1 MLKLLTAD
9 LIVLIHFA
17 FILFVMFG
25 GFLVMKWRWIICLH
39 LPTVVWGILIE
50 FFGWICPL
58 TTWENQLRRHNGGEY
73 STGFIEHYII
83 PLIYPVGLNRDIQ
96 IVLGIALILLNLT
109 IYTWCFK
116 KWTSQSRKLTD

>member
-25 GFLVMKWRWIICLH
+25 GFLVMKWRTLVFLH
-39 LPTVVWGILIE
+39 LPAAVWGVLIE
-50 FFGWICPL
+50 FYGWICPL

-83 PLIYPVGLNRDIQ
+83 PLIYPEGLNRDIQ
-96 IVLGIALILLNLT
+96 IVLGIALILLNLA
-109 IYTWCFK
+109 IYTWCFRE
-116 KWTSQSRKLTD
+116 WASQSND